1 MLDMTVNAEVA
12 KVLGAL
18 DGALSSGDIDR
29 AVSLFQ
35 TDCYWR
41 DLVTFTWNIR
51 TMEGHDQIRD
61 MLTAQLGTVS
71 GAAEVLEE
79 NPLPWVLLVSPEEAG
94 DAGRLDRRVDLLLQE
109 LLGLEAVASAQYD
122 RKWLERLARLLELG
136 GAVALVLTILFG
148 LAVTVVVANTIRLDV
163 AARADVHLRHPARL
177 LVPGPAQRD
186 HVVPDV
192 DARAFQR
199 RPPERFAA
207 DVDPPA
213 GAREDRQSRR
223 DAGDPEP
230 VRPALHQVLPA
241 ARLRRRHEGQP
252 ATLRLLHQGQGTLG
266 RPDGLTQ
273 QERRR
278 A

>member
-163 AARADVHLRHPARL
+163 AARADEIEILALVGAGNSFIRQPFLYSGLWYGVLGGLLTLILLAASLGYLGAPLGRL
-177 LVPGPAQRD
+177 LQTYGQDFSLQSLDLPQMLALLAASGLLGMGGAWVSVQRY
-186 HVVPDV
+186 
-192 DARAFQR
+192 
-199 RPPERFAA
+199 
-207 DVDPPA
+207 
-213 GAREDRQSRR
+213 
-223 DAGDPEP
+223 
-230 VRPALHQVLPA
+230 LKI
-241 ARLRRRHEGQP
+241 LRVGGR
-252 ATLRLLHQGQGTLG
+252 LG
-266 RPDGLTQ
+266 RH
-273 QERRR
+273 
-278 A
+278 